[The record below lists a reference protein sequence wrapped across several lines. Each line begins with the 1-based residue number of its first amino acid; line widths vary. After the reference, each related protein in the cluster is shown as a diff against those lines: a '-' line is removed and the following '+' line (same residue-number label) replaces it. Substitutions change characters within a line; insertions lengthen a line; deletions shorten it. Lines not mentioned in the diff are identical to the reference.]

1 MATIDERVVSIAFEN
16 TVFEQRVATTM
27 STLSKL
33 DASIK
38 NIGTSSGLQN
48 IEAQANKV
56 TLQGPMSALDKLK
69 AKLGLAGSGA
79 AQGFSE
85 IDKAGN
91 KVTLEGPSRAV
102 DKLQGKMG
110 QLSAGSTF
118 SDIEKA
124 SNQVQLSGMSQ
135 AIDGVAGKF
144 NFLLNT
150 ASVALGG
157 IAAQAAMKGAAFAKS
172 FAFGPLTQGLQEYQT
187 NLQSIQTILANTEGQ
202 QVSGLGATNK
212 ALGELNE
219 YSDRTIYNFGEMAKN
234 IGTFTAAG
242 VDLPK
247 SVESI
252 KGIANLAALSG
263 SSSQQAAT
271 AMYQLSQAIAAG
283 RVGLQD
289 WNSVVNAGMGGAK
302 FQQALMRT
310 AENMGALEKGAVKID
325 KATGKATV
333 NGQSFRESIM
343 AKPGEQSWL
352 TSDVLTKTLGQFTGD
367 MTDAQLAAQG
377 FSKEQIKAI
386 QSTAK
391 TAQEAAT
398 QVKTLPQV
406 FDVARES
413 IGSGW
418 AKTFQLIF
426 GDFEQAK
433 ETFTGLSN
441 FINGFI
447 KKVSDARNKVLGEW
461 SELGGRDALIDNIII
476 AWDNLERILK
486 AVYEAF
492 RQVFPPTTGEQL
504 YDLTVMF
511 GELMLKLTP
520 SPQLLDNIRRIFAGL
535 FAALHIG
542 WTVIK
547 EVVRVFFDLFGVI
560 GKGSGGFL
568 GFVASIG
575 DFVVA
580 IDKAITKGGALRGI
594 FDALGAILKVPLELL
609 KAVGSAIAGLFG
621 GTDSGKANELGG
633 AVENLGEKV
642 KPLAGIVNGAKAA
655 WEKFK
660 DILGKIKEV
669 VEPAFTK
676 TIDFIADFGNKVTEA
691 FESINWDTALQALQT
706 GLIGGIFLKLR
717 SALSGG
723 LGVDVGG
730 GMLEKIGD
738 SFEALTGHL
747 QTMQQ
752 NVQAGTL
759 LKIAAA
765 VGILAGAI
773 FVISTIPPKKVSD
786 AMAAIAIGMLQLI
799 GGLALLSK
807 VGGPMAFATLPLMA
821 TGLLILATAMV
832 VLSGAMKIFAT
843 MSWEDI
849 AQGLVGVGG
858 SLVVVA
864 GAVNLMNPV
873 QLMAA
878 GVAMIP
884 LATGIAILA
893 TAVKIFATMSW
904 EELAKGLLG
913 FAGALGAIL
922 LTMFLMPPGI
932 ILTTSA
938 GILGLAI
945 AMTMIGSSIAV
956 FGNMDLKTLVQGLVG
971 FAAALMIIGGAMI
984 LLPPGMVIAQAAGL
998 LIFAGAMTVIAGAI
1012 AILGN
1017 LDILNLVKG
1026 IGALAAILVVLS
1038 VGLYAMTGTLPG
1050 AVALLAAAGALAILG
1065 PAIGFMGQLEWG
1077 TILKGLAAMVLSIGA
1092 LAAVGA
1098 IAAVPLI
1105 ALGAAIAVLGAGL
1118 LVIGAAVYL
1127 AAKGISLIGAD
1138 GVKAMAALTAAIG
1151 AFIVAF
1157 PKMVIDFVK
1166 GLVTIVAEVAKLAPS
1181 IVTSLVS
1188 IVSTLVDGIITLAP
1202 KAAEAI
1208 HALITAILQV
1218 LNENAGP
1225 LLAGGL
1231 KLINTIL
1238 SGFASGMPKIIDSA
1252 TRVITG
1258 FLEALARNAPKIV
1271 ASGVTTLIKF
1281 ISGIISQLP
1290 RLISAGASLVNNFL
1304 QGITLHIPKVVPK
1317 AVTLITTFINTLA
1330 KNVGKF
1336 VAAGSNLILK
1346 FLDGIG
1352 NAIPKIV
1359 AKGLEIARKFLNAL
1373 ADGLVG
1379 LADAGFKALIK
1390 FLNGLERSIRENTDD
1405 LIEAG
1410 AGIADAILDGIVKA
1424 FEKGGWLVKK
1434 AAEVMFGLLPGWVKK
1449 ILGIRSPSSVF
1460 AEIGMQ
1466 TVEGMAKGIGDS
1478 KKSIVDSSKDMA
1490 DGVINTVKGTLGI
1503 RSPSE
1508 VMREIGKEVGTGF
1521 KQGIHGSAPD
1531 IRSAF
1536 ASLNDRLKESMKTAR
1551 QTIKEEQAKIDEE
1564 LKKKQPDLEV
1574 LRESQKVI
1582 DQNNKVL
1589 TATANA
1595 HRVLMVG
1602 LTDEKNR
1609 LIGLTKEYDKV
1620 TKQLEEAEKVLEDAT
1635 RARVDAQ
1642 RQYTEQYFDLPEIGD
1657 LVSKALADLELTE
1670 QERQER
1676 ITKIQQEAEKK
1687 RQIDQV
1693 ALYKKA
1699 LEEQIKATQKYNET
1713 LQKLRAAGLDDATY
1727 KRLLAQGIAGQDFAD
1742 ALLRSG
1748 KQGIDEINKLDAEL
1762 LAEAG
1767 KLAQQAADNL
1777 YKAGVDA
1784 AQGLVDGLKAK
1795 QKDLADVMDNLADMM
1810 VRSIKRQLK
1819 IRSPSQIFGEIGKLT
1834 IAGLAQGF
1842 TDNVKMVED
1851 ATASVGDRVVSAMQS
1866 SLSGI
1871 SDSIEVDP
1879 VITPVL
1885 DLTQVE
1891 KGAKG
1896 LADLTNVTP
1905 ITAAASF
1912 SQAAAI
1918 SDMQKIMAE
1927 TGQVAQA
1934 GPTFSYTQ
1942 NNYSPEALSDVEI
1955 YRQTKNQLAQVKSA
1969 LGLVS

>member
-884 LATGIAILA
+884 LATGNCHPGYGSQDICHY
-893 TAVKIFATMSW
+893 
-904 EELAKGLLG
+904 ELGGAGQGTTRVCRCLG
-913 FAGALGAIL
+913 SHSPDHVPHASRDHPHNQCGYLGSGNCHDDDRFVHCCIRQHGSQDLGPRPCRLCRCAHDHRGSNDPPSSRNGHSSSRRPAYFRGGDDRHCRGDCHSGESGHTQSGQGYRGSGCNLGGSVSRIVRHDRN
-922 LTMFLMPPGI
+922 PPGSSG
-932 ILTTSA
+932 TARRGRSS
-938 GILGLAI
+938 GH
-945 AMTMIGSSIAV
+945 IGSGYRLHGSARMGHYPQGTGRHGAFHRG
-956 FGNMDLKTLVQGLVG
+956 FGRGRSHCRSASYRSRGGYRGTGSGSTGYRSRRIFGRQGYLAHRSRRSQG
-971 FAAALMIIGGAMI
+971 HGCPDRGDRCLYRR
-984 LLPPGMVIAQAAGL
+984 LPEDGHRLCQ
-998 LIFAGAMTVIAGAI
+998 
-1012 AILGN
+1012 
-1017 LDILNLVKG
+1017 G
-1026 IGALAAILVVLS
+1026 IGDDRRRGGQAGSVHCHLS
-1038 VGLYAMTGTLPG
+1038 GLHRLHVGGR
-1050 AVALLAAAGALAILG
+1050 
-1065 PAIGFMGQLEWG
+1065 
-1077 TILKGLAAMVLSIGA
+1077 
-1092 LAAVGA
+1092 
-1098 IAAVPLI
+1098 
-1105 ALGAAIAVLGAGL
+1105 
-1118 LVIGAAVYL
+1118 
-1127 AAKGISLIGAD
+1127 D
-1138 GVKAMAALTAAIG
+1138 HH
-1151 AFIVAF
+1151 
-1157 PKMVIDFVK
+1157 
-1166 GLVTIVAEVAKLAPS
+1166 
-1181 IVTSLVS
+1181 
-1188 IVSTLVDGIITLAP
+1188 VST
-1202 KAAEAI
+1202 
-1208 HALITAILQV
+1208 Q
-1218 LNENAGP
+1218 
-1225 LLAGGL
+1225 
-1231 KLINTIL
+1231 
-1238 SGFASGMPKIIDSA
+1238 SG
-1252 TRVITG
+1252 
-1258 FLEALARNAPKIV
+1258 
-1271 ASGVTTLIKF
+1271 
-1281 ISGIISQLP
+1281 
-1290 RLISAGASLVNNFL
+1290 
-1304 QGITLHIPKVVPK
+1304 
-1317 AVTLITTFINTLA
+1317 
-1330 KNVGKF
+1330 
-1336 VAAGSNLILK
+1336 
-1346 FLDGIG
+1346 
-1352 NAIPKIV
+1352 
-1359 AKGLEIARKFLNAL
+1359 
-1373 ADGLVG
+1373 
-1379 LADAGFKALIK
+1379 
-1390 FLNGLERSIRENTDD
+1390 RSHPCSYYRH
-1405 LIEAG
+1405 
-1410 AGIADAILDGIVKA
+1410 
-1424 FEKGGWLVKK
+1424 
-1434 AAEVMFGLLPGWVKK
+1434 
-1449 ILGIRSPSSVF
+1449 SPSSQR
-1460 AEIGMQ
+1460 EC
-1466 TVEGMAKGIGDS
+1466 
-1478 KKSIVDSSKDMA
+1478 
-1490 DGVINTVKGTLGI
+1490 
-1503 RSPSE
+1503 RS
-1508 VMREIGKEVGTGF
+1508 
-1521 KQGIHGSAPD
+1521 
-1531 IRSAF
+1531 
-1536 ASLNDRLKESMKTAR
+1536 
-1551 QTIKEEQAKIDEE
+1551 
-1564 LKKKQPDLEV
+1564 
-1574 LRESQKVI
+1574 
-1582 DQNNKVL
+1582 
-1589 TATANA
+1589 
-1595 HRVLMVG
+1595 
-1602 LTDEKNR
+1602 
-1609 LIGLTKEYDKV
+1609 
-1620 TKQLEEAEKVLEDAT
+1620 
-1635 RARVDAQ
+1635 
-1642 RQYTEQYFDLPEIGD
+1642 
-1657 LVSKALADLELTE
+1657 
-1670 QERQER
+1670 
-1676 ITKIQQEAEKK
+1676 
-1687 RQIDQV
+1687 
-1693 ALYKKA
+1693 
-1699 LEEQIKATQKYNET
+1699 
-1713 LQKLRAAGLDDATY
+1713 
-1727 KRLLAQGIAGQDFAD
+1727 
-1742 ALLRSG
+1742 
-1748 KQGIDEINKLDAEL
+1748 
-1762 LAEAG
+1762 
-1767 KLAQQAADNL
+1767 
-1777 YKAGVDA
+1777 
-1784 AQGLVDGLKAK
+1784 
-1795 QKDLADVMDNLADMM
+1795 
-1810 VRSIKRQLK
+1810 
-1819 IRSPSQIFGEIGKLT
+1819 
-1834 IAGLAQGF
+1834 
-1842 TDNVKMVED
+1842 
-1851 ATASVGDRVVSAMQS
+1851 SVGWW
-1866 SLSGI
+1866 
-1871 SDSIEVDP
+1871 
-1879 VITPVL
+1879 
-1885 DLTQVE
+1885 TQ
-1891 KGAKG
+1891 
-1896 LADLTNVTP
+1896 ADQHHIVRL
-1905 ITAAASF
+1905 
-1912 SQAAAI
+1912 
-1918 SDMQKIMAE
+1918 
-1927 TGQVAQA
+1927 
-1934 GPTFSYTQ
+1934 
-1942 NNYSPEALSDVEI
+1942 
-1955 YRQTKNQLAQVKSA
+1955 R
-1969 LGLVS
+1969 